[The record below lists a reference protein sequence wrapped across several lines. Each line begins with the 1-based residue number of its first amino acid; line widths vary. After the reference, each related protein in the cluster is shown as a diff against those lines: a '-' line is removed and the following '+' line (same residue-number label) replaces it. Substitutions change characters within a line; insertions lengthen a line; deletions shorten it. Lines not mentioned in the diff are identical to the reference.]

1 MDKGFYKQHPAG
13 YLLYAAEAVT
23 AREYAFRKE
32 DLPGL
37 TLPIDG
43 WRWFDS
49 LEEAC
54 VFFQVDINEYREQE
68 PDDAA

>member
-1 MDKGFYKQHPAG
+1 MEEGFYKQHPAG
-13 YLLYAAEAVT
+13 YLLHASHAVT
-23 AREYAFRKE
+23 AREYAFSRD

-49 LEEAC
+49 LDEAC
-54 VFFQVDINEYREQE
+54 AFFQVDVNDYRE
-68 PDDAA
+68 PDPDEVA